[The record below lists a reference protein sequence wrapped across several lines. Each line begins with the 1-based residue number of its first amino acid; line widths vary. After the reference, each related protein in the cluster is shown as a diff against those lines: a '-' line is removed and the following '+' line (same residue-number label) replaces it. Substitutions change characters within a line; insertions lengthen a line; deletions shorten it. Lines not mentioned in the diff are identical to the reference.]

1 MASTLELVN
10 KQDGS
15 LSPEQVVSAD
25 MTRMIS
31 NLYVYKQM
39 LGPERK
45 DEKDVIEDIRGDL
58 TRLRWYLEQHFAF
71 KPEVKKP

>member
-1 MASTLELVN
+1 
-10 KQDGS
+10 
-15 LSPEQVVSAD
+15 
-25 MTRMIS
+25 
-31 NLYVYKQM
+31 M